1 MVVTKKSHD
10 VKKNPHTT
18 AEKSLVYLHY
28 YYFFCVGDLKL
39 SQEQK
44 HNPHL
49 LAFPFLG
56 IYDKTFGASIHMP
69 APLFPLICQLN
80 YGKSQT

>member
-1 MVVTKKSHD
+1 MKNLHTCDFFPPSSASADHVMVVTKKSHD
-10 VKKNPHTT
+10 VKNPRTT

-44 HNPHL
+44 HN
-49 LAFPFLG
+49 
-56 IYDKTFGASIHMP
+56 
-69 APLFPLICQLN
+69 APPGFSFSGDL
-80 YGKSQT
+80 